1 MSEDFE
7 LQDEGSLYLLRPL
20 TVQAAKWLDEHI
32 EQNRQMFGT
41 AVVVE
46 HRYVA
51 DIVHGIR
58 ADGLELD
65 WRGRTRTV
73 EGRLRP

>member
-20 TVQAAKWLDEHI
+20 TREAVEWLDEHI

-41 AVVVE
+41 AVVIE

-51 DIVHGIR
+51 DIVRGIR
-58 ADGLELD
+58 DAGLELA
-65 WRGRTRTV
+65 
-73 EGRLRP
+73 

>member
-20 TVQAAKWLDEHI
+20 TVQAAEWLGEHI
-32 EQNRQMFGT
+32 EHNRQMFGT

-46 HRYVA
+46 HRYIA
-51 DIVHGIR
+51 DIVCGIR
-58 ADGLELD
+58 DDGLELD
-65 WRGRTRTV
+65 
-73 EGRLRP
+73 

>member
-20 TVQAAKWLDEHI
+20 TREAVEWLDEHI

-46 HRYVA
+46 RRYIA
-51 DIVHGIR
+51 DILRGIR
-58 ADGLELD
+58 AEGLEIGLKRAARA
-65 WRGRTRTV
+65 W
-73 EGRLRP
+73 